1 MPGTTRRRER
11 GSVTAETAVALPA
24 LVLVLTASLW
34 AVAATD
40 AQLRC
45 VDAARAGARAA
56 ARGEA
61 PEQVRAVVLRLAPAD
76 TTVSVAAGAG
86 TVRVEVTATVRP
98 LWRSFLPPVR
108 LRASAVSDTEP
119 GVLPPPPGSLGS
131 ANRTPAQFT
140 TPPGSLSSTNR
151 TPARSMPSTPRGAPG
166 PATPALPPLS
176 MSSGAPRTSGALTR
190 RERDAGP
197 GEAHGGGRSS
207 PLLDD
212 VGTQERR

>member
-1 MPGTTRRRER
+1 M
-11 GSVTAETAVALPA
+11 TAETAVALPA

-119 GVLPPPPGSLGS
+119 GVLPPPPGSLSATLGPARSMPSTPPRSLGS
-131 ANRTPAQFT
+131 ATLR
-140 TPPGSLSSTNR
+140 
-151 TPARSMPSTPRGAPG
+151 PARSMPSTPRGSPG

-176 MSSGAPRTSGALTR
+176 ISSGAPKMSGARTR

-207 PLLDD
+207 PHLDD

>member
-1 MPGTTRRRER
+1 M
-11 GSVTAETAVALPA
+11 TAETAVALPA

-76 TTVSVAAGAG
+76 ATVSVAAGAG

-98 LWRSFLPPVR
+98 LWRSFLRPVR

-119 GVLPPPPGSLGS
+119 GVLPPPPG
-131 ANRTPAQFT
+131 A
-140 TPPGSLSSTNR
+140 LSSATLGP
-151 TPARSMPSTPRGAPG
+151 TRSMPSTPPG
-166 PATPALPPLS
+166 SPRP
-176 MSSGAPRTSGALTR
+176 APRTSGALTR

-207 PLLDD
+207 PHLDD
-212 VGTQERR
+212 AGTQERR

>member
-56 ARGEA
+56 GRGEA

-76 TTVSVAAGAG
+76 ATVSVAAGAG

-98 LWRSFLPPVR
+98 LWRPFLPPVR

-119 GVLPPPPGSLGS
+119 GVLPPPPESLGS
-131 ANRTPAQFT
+131 ATLR
-140 TPPGSLSSTNR
+140 
-151 TPARSMPSTPRGAPG
+151 PARSMPSTPPG
-166 PATPALPPLS
+166 SLGSATPALPSLS
-176 MSSGAPRTSGALTR
+176 TSSSAPGTPGARTR

-207 PLLDD
+207 PHLDD
-212 VGTQERR
+212 AGTQERR

>member
-1 MPGTTRRRER
+1 M
-11 GSVTAETAVALPA
+11 TAETAVALPA

-76 TTVSVAAGAG
+76 ATVSVAAGAG
-86 TVRVEVTATVRP
+86 TVRVEVTANVRP

-119 GVLPPPPGSLGS
+119 GVLPPPPGSLSS
-131 ANRTPAQFT
+131 ATL
-140 TPPGSLSSTNR
+140 G
-151 TPARSMPSTPRGAPG
+151 PARSMPSTPRGSPG

-176 MSSGAPRTSGALTR
+176 ISSGAPKMSGALTR

-207 PLLDD
+207 PHLDD